1 MDRQTWLDAEH
12 DAKKSETKGKME
24 HVLAMDG
31 LHPGGG
37 GGHTSQW
44 GGHTSQWGG
53 HTSQWGGHTSQWGG
67 HTSQWQ
73 TLMR

>member
-37 GGHTSQW
+37 GVTRHS
-44 GGHTSQWGG
+44 GGVTRP
-53 HTSQWGGHTSQWGG
+53 
-67 HTSQWQ
+67 QWQ